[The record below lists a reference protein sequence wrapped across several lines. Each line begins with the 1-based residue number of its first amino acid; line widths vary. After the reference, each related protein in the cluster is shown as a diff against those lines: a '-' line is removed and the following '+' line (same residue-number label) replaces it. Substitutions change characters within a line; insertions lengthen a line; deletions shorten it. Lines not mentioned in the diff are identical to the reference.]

1 MTEPMRAKTK
11 ERIMAL
17 LAKAED
23 PAVTEA
29 EADSFREK
37 AYELIA
43 KYGVDQA
50 KLRAEMGAKGA
61 HDELTT
67 KVVKLS
73 GTYVKDQILMFNGI
87 SKALG
92 THLIQK
98 AKDAAVVFGYQ
109 SDIERVEML
118 FSSLWLQA
126 SAKVAKTPAPLGET
140 RVRFVKSFMSAFTYT
155 VYQRLLEAEQRA
167 QGTGTGYDLVVR
179 DKGRAVQR
187 FMQEWLSAQ
196 GLRSGRTS
204 VKRSSSGKSSGEA
217 AGRTADIGQTRVG
230 GGRLQIGR
238 G

>member
-11 ERIMAL
+11 GRIMAL

-29 EADSFREK
+29 EAEAYNKK

-50 KLRAEMGAKGA
+50 KLRAEMGAKAA

-67 KVVKLS
+67 KAIKLS
-73 GTYVKDQILMFNGI
+73 GTYLKDQILMLNGI

-98 AKDAAVVFGYQ
+98 GKDAVILFGYQ

-118 FSSLWLQA
+118 FSSLWLQG
-126 SAKVAKTPAPLGET
+126 SAKVAKTPAPFGET
-140 RVRFVKSFMSAFTYT
+140 RVRFVKSFMSAFTHT
-155 VYQRLLEAEQRA
+155 VYQRLLEAEKRA
-167 QGTGTGYDLVVR
+167 QGTGTGYDLVVQ
-179 DKGRAVQR
+179 DKGQMVQPFVQR
-187 FMQEWLSAQ
+187 WLRDQ

-204 VKRSSSGKSSGEA
+204 VKRSNSGKNSGEA
-217 AGRTADIGQTRVG
+217 AGRTADIGQTRVD